1 MNKKII
7 QYRNEQLKNDTTG
20 HSIDHI
26 NRVIK
31 LTKKILETEPVAD
44 IEMTILAANLH
55 DIIDE
60 KLVEDVQV
68 ARQNLKEFLI
78 EQNFSNEQISQL
90 FYIIDNISYAKSL
103 DEPVVLPL
111 EGQIVQDADR
121 LDAIGA
127 IGIAR
132 AFYYG
137 GSKGNKLY
145 DFTQNPRKDMTHAQ
159 YREESNVINHFY
171 EKLFLLKD
179 LMNTTEGKRLAQ
191 KRTEYMK
198 NFIEELKS
206 EI

>member
-7 QYRNEQLKNDTTG
+7 EYRNERLKNDATG

-26 NRVIK
+26 NRVVK
-31 LTKKILETEPVAD
+31 LSKRILETEPIAD
-44 IEMTILAANLH
+44 IEMTLIAANLH
-55 DIIDE
+55 DVTDE
-60 KLVEDVQV
+60 KVVGDVQK
-68 ARQNLKEFLI
+68 ARQDLKLFLQ
-78 EQNFSNEQISQL
+78 EQRFSNNQISQI
-90 FYIIDNISYAKSL
+90 FYIIDNLSYAKSL
-103 DEPVVLPL
+103 EETVVLPI

-137 GSKGNKLY
+137 GSRGDKLY
-145 DFTQNPRKDMTHAQ
+145 DFDQKPRTSLTHGE
-159 YREESNVINHFY
+159 YRKKSNVYNHFY

-179 LMNTTEGKRLAQ
+179 KMNTTEGKRIANE
-191 KRTEYMK
+191 RSEYMQD
-198 NFIEELKS
+198 FIKEFRS